1 MRHKLLGFLFGEKGE
16 KREIDGVRY
25 QICAEKTTVAVTRS
39 PNATGNIVILSEV
52 EGKNVTKIE
61 SNAFK
66 GCKGLTSMT
75 ISESVTLI
83 ESNAFKGCA
92 GLTSVTI
99 PKNISVVSG
108 AFADCASLMNI
119 SKTNE

>member
-1 MRHKLLGFLFGEKGE
+1 LGFLFGEKGE

-25 QICAEKTTVAVTRS
+25 QICAEKTTAAVTRS
-39 PNATGNIVILSEV
+39 PNATGDIVILSEV
-52 EGKNVTKIE
+52 EGKNITKIE

-66 GCKGLTSMT
+66 GCKGLTSIT
-75 ISESVTLI
+75 IPESVTLV
-83 ESNAFKGCA
+83 ECGAFKDCK

-99 PKNISVVSG
+99 PKNTSVVSG
-108 AFADCASLMNI
+108 AFAGCASLMNI